1 MIRNEPE
8 GEDCRRAGSLSR
20 HGREDLS
27 LQVCATGRT
36 AFSESNI
43 HAAPRY
49 QRASESDHVQFIT
62 FRACPHSRGKVV
74 KRGMQHLPSPEAA
87 QASGATGS
95 CVGFSA
101 LRAAV
106 YS

>member
-20 HGREDLS
+20 HGREDPS

-74 KRGMQHLPSPEAA
+74 KRGMAAPPEP
-87 QASGATGS
+87 
-95 CVGFSA
+95 
-101 LRAAV
+101 
-106 YS
+106 